1 MIPQTAFY
9 RRLMMQPLSSI
20 PSGSPPVSPKE
31 AHPPLT
37 KHKDRPD
44 GPTISPESEPLS
56 ISQTGQEINRYTEA
70 MALLPDIRKERI
82 TQIQAA
88 LENGTYAVSSQ
99 NLADKLIQ
107 ELSDQLPDTSP

>member
-20 PSGSPPVSPKE
+20 PSDPPPVSPKE
-31 AHPPLT
+31 AHPAST

-44 GPTISPESEPLS
+44 DPTISPESEPVS
-56 ISQTGQEINRYTEA
+56 ISQTGQEINRYAEA
-70 MALLPDIRKERI
+70 MTLLPDIRKERI